1 MSDPTYALYQSSPPQ
16 TVYQPY
22 PFAICGNAL
31 GIPPPTMIGSEL
43 PASAELLT
51 YSLAGKLAYVPAGKT
66 YEEALDHAV
75 AAFPSLK
82 PLERSRISL
91 HVAGRDALVRVT
103 GGAWSSVLKDLPKY
117 EIVTVEIE
125 QLVEDAPPQY
135 DMPKTSSDKL
145 SSSPYKDVRRRR
157 GVFGWLKT
165 LFGKA

>member
-1 MSDPTYALYQSSPPQ
+1 MH
-16 TVYQPY
+16 
-22 PFAICGNAL
+22 
-31 GIPPPTMIGSEL
+31 GIPPPTIIGSEL
-43 PASAELLT
+43 ATSAELLT

-75 AAFPSLK
+75 AAFPALGS
-82 PLERSRISL
+82 LERSRISL

-125 QLVEDAPPQY
+125 QPVEDAPPQY
-135 DMPKTSSDKL
+135 DLPKANGDKE
-145 SSSPYKDVRRRR
+145 SSSPYRDIRKRK
-157 GVFGWLKT
+157 GVFGWLKA